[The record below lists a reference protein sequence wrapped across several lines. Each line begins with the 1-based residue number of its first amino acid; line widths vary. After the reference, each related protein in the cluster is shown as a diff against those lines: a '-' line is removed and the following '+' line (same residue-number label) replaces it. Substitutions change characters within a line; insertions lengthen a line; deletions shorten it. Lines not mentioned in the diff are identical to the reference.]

1 MTLAALREFI
11 LMYDNVRSSASPSAT
26 LLDFCESRNEAG
38 ATLGKWDRDALERHA
53 GTTLH
58 KTA

>member
-1 MTLAALREFI
+1 
-11 LMYDNVRSSASPSAT
+11 MYDDVRSSASPSAT
-26 LLDFCESRNEAG
+26 LLDFCESTYEAG
-38 ATLGKWDRDALERHA
+38 ATLGKWDRDALERNA